1 MAPPLSY
8 STSIERWA
16 EPPCPGCPSG
26 PVQEG
31 QEQGYSA
38 SLLLLREAPPT
49 RGRLT
54 SATLGSTLVP
64 ELYGLLQMLRIEPPP
79 QDASDASKTRQVR
92 LPA

>member
-1 MAPPLSY
+1 MSGASPHV
-8 STSIERWA
+8 RGVRA
-16 EPPCPGCPSG
+16 VRG
-26 PVQEG
+26 PV

-38 SLLLLREAPPT
+38 SHLLLREAPPT

-64 ELYGLLQMLRIEPPP
+64 ELYGLLQRLPIEPPP
-79 QDASDASKTRQVR
+79 QDASDATKTRQVR